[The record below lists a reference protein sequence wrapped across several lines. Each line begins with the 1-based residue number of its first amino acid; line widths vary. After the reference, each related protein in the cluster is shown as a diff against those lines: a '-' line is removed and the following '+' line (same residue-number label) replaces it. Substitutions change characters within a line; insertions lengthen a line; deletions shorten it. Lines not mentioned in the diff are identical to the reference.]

1 MIKEMILLMYLR
13 IKIFFS
19 GDVEE
24 DVHYMTQGLEPTFEE
39 SIPKIIK
46 LKRQKI
52 SDDKQTSISDMPY
65 LESKESTEQK
75 RKQRG

>member
-1 MIKEMILLMYLR
+1 MIKEMILLMSLR

-52 SDDKQTSISDMPY
+52 FDDKQTNISDMPY